1 MRKKQKLGFAVLLL
15 IYLIVT
21 SSFPAISQSE
31 VQSWIKHRLTR
42 NGGDSR
48 LSSMAVSGD
57 NIHVVWQD
65 DTPGNYDVYYKR
77 SRDNGAT
84 WGKPKRLISNAGGSY
99 FPSIAVSGR
108 NIHVVWFDDTPESS
122 VIYYKRSKDN
132 GVTWSK
138 MKRITSVASDFS
150 RPSIA
155 ASGRNIHVAWDD
167 GYPGDIFYRRSS
179 DNGATWKKKMRLVR
193 NRGDSSR
200 PFIAVS
206 GRNIH
211 VVWDDDTPGS
221 YEIFYRRST
230 DNGSTWMK
238 KKHLSHNTTNS
249 YSATI
254 AVTGNNIHVAWYEK
268 ALGEI
273 YYKRSRDNGAT
284 WKKTKRLTNNAGSSI
299 SPAIDV
305 SGGLVYV
312 VWQDTTPGNNEI
324 YYKWSS
330 DGGATWQKQGR
341 LTRNAGYSANPD
353 IALSVGNVHVVWD
366 DNDPGNI
373 EIFYKR
379 GP

>member
-221 YEIFYRRST
+221 HVIFYRKST
-230 DNGSTWMK
+230 NHGRTWFK
-238 KKHLSHNTTNS
+238 KKRLSHNAS
-249 YSATI
+249 DSFSPTI
-254 AVTGNNIHVAWYEK
+254 AVTGSNIHVAWCDK
-268 ALGEI
+268 VPGEI
-273 YYKRSRDNGAT
+273 YYKRSSNNGAT
-284 WKKTKRLTNNAGSSI
+284 WMKTKRLTQNAGSSF
-299 SPAIDV
+299 SPSIDV
-305 SGGLVYV
+305 WGGIVYV
-312 VWQDTTPGNNEI
+312 AWEDSTPGNYEI
-324 YYKWSS
+324 YYKRSS
-330 DGGATWQKQGR
+330 DSGATWERQRR
-341 LTRNAGYSANPD
+341 LTRYAGASKNPHA
-353 IALSVGNVHVVWD
+353 ALSASNIHIVWD
-366 DNDPGNI
+366 DMVPGNH

>member
-1 MRKKQKLGFAVLLL
+1 MGKKRKLSLTILLL
-15 IYLIVT
+15 IFLTV
-21 SSFPAISQSE
+21 SSSSSALSQSD
-31 VQSWIKHRLTR
+31 VQSWIKRRLTKSV
-42 NGGDSR
+42 GDSR
-48 LSSMAVSGD
+48 LSSIAVSGSTV
-57 NIHVVWQD
+57 HVVWQD
-65 DTPGNYDVYYKR
+65 DTPGNYEIYYRR
-77 SRDNGAT
+77 SKDNGVS
-84 WGKPKRLISNAGGSY
+84 WGKSKRLTKNTGGSY
-99 FPSIAVSGR
+99 FPSIAVSGK
-108 NIHVVWFDDTPESS
+108 NIHVVWFDDTHTNS
-122 VIYYKRSKDN
+122 VIYHKRSSDN
-132 GVTWSK
+132 GATWSK
-138 MKRITSVASDFS
+138 QKRITQIANDFS
-150 RPSIA
+150 RPSLA
-155 ASGRNIHVAWDD
+155 VSGSNIHVAWKDD
-167 GYPGDIFYRRSS
+167 LPGEIYYRRSS
-179 DNGATWKKKMRLVR
+179 DNGATWKTKKRLAR
-193 NRGDSSR
+193 NKGDSSR
-200 PFIAVS
+200 PSIAVS
-206 GRNIH
+206 GKDIH